1 MEGGIQMT
9 LLLLLLV
16 TMTGVQSFSTS
27 SHIAMRRPQTI
38 THSSFLR
45 IKATAATTLSEEEEE
60 SADSTADKNATSS
73 VDQAWSVTQ
82 KEPAQD
88 ADSASPSVVEI
99 GRPIDVSDVATVS
112 SQVNSMFAIDPA
124 EIEIVPLGINLTGPY
139 EASIPVNG
147 NVGAE
152 AATASPSF
160 VKMFRGSASYI
171 ANHRNTLVVYH
182 LPGEL
187 LEWDGYRDLMD
198 DIALTW
204 LLGLKIVLCCGC
216 RHQIN
221 SRLAA
226 NPPKT
231 DQMQMGLRVTDEE
244 TLRMVKEEAGYVRF
258 EVERQMA
265 RSLRRHGGFS
275 RSSNPTTT
283 HPNNGQ
289 TNPNSPFQDRQ
300 DMDGNVV
307 SGNFF
312 SAQPLGILD
321 GVDYKYTGFPRKIET
336 DKIRQ
341 VHATHDIVLLTSLGV
356 SPSGEVFNV
365 NSEALAATA
374 AGALDASKVIFFT
387 VHGTTLRYKDTENV
401 IQSLR
406 LSDARNLLQHCG
418 VEMHGKGFASID
430 KNKRHHVEHSESS
443 VETLLKIGWSMT
455 ALQKGVKRAHIIAPS
470 NGALLQELYTRDGS
484 GILISR
490 DLYDGIRQATVGDVA
505 GIYDLITPLIKVGTL
520 VDRPREVLERDIQ
533 SYYVYTRDNLIV
545 ACGQLKRFENSFAE
559 IGCLVVSKEYRSQGR
574 GDAMLGYLER
584 LCLQS
589 GATKI
594 FVLST
599 QTMEWF
605 IERGFTAAK
614 VEDLPP
620 TRAAVYNHVRR
631 SKIYLKNVDSDRD
644 LDASELWWNR

>member
-1 MEGGIQMT
+1 
-9 LLLLLLV
+9 
-16 TMTGVQSFSTS
+16 MTGVQSFSTS

-545 ACGQLKRFENSFAE
+545 ACGQLKR
-559 IGCLVVSKEYRSQGR
+559 
-574 GDAMLGYLER
+574 
-584 LCLQS
+584 
-589 GATKI
+589 
-594 FVLST
+594 
-599 QTMEWF
+599 
-605 IERGFTAAK
+605 
-614 VEDLPP
+614 
-620 TRAAVYNHVRR
+620 
-631 SKIYLKNVDSDRD
+631 
-644 LDASELWWNR
+644 